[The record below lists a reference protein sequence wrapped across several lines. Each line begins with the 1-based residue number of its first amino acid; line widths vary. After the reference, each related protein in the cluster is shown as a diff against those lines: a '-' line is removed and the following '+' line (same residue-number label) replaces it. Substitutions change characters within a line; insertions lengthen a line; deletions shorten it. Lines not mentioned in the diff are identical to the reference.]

1 MPGLSPNSRGRTDW
15 APGTCPSWLE
25 HLHRLPASCCCPQAS
40 LTLLF
45 LPGFVTDGGSQVD
58 LAALLGGAI
67 PAAHHHSQARLLEDA
82 GIVVVGVPHGPAAQV
97 ALGVPV
103 L

>member
-1 MPGLSPNSRGRTDW
+1 MSTLAGTSSQTPGLLAT
-15 APGTCPSWLE
+15 APK
-25 HLHRLPASCCCPQAS
+25 PAL
-40 LTLLF
+40 LTLLL

-58 LAALLGGAI
+58 LAALLGGAV
-67 PAAHHHSQARLLEDA
+67 PAAHHHAQARLLEDA